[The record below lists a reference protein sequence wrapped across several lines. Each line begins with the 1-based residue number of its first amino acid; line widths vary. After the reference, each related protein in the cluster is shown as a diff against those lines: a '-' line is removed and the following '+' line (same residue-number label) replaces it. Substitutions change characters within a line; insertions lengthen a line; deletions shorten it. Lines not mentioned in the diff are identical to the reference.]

1 MHILHHPAF
10 LTSDYAHDPAAAAG
24 RMEAIL
30 EALEPVEGLEWVT
43 TPGPASGKQLRLVH
57 TMPHLAS
64 VEREG
69 SQLHDMARLAA
80 GASIQAAELACE
92 GKPALALVRPPGHH
106 ASPDSCWG
114 FCYLNN
120 MGIAIQQLLTQQTI
134 RSAYILDF
142 DLHTGDGNINS
153 IGHLPGIT
161 IHNPRTQVREDYLV
175 EVESE
180 LATAES
186 HDIIG
191 VSAGFDAHVKD
202 WGGILTTE
210 DYRTMGG
217 MVKQYSE
224 KWCEGRR
231 FALLE
236 GGYNHEVLGR
246 NVAAFVEGFR

>member
-1 MHILHHPAF
+1 MMHIVYHSAF
-10 LTSDYAHDPAAAAG
+10 LTADYTHDPAAAEG
-24 RMEAIL
+24 RIEAIL
-30 EALEPVEGLEWVT
+30 EALEPMEGLEWVT
-43 TPGPASGKQLRLVH
+43 PEPATEKQLRLVH

-69 SQLHDMARLAA
+69 NQLYDMARLAA
-80 GASIQAAELACE
+80 GAAIKAAELASE
-92 GKPALALVRPPGHH
+92 GKPAFALLRPPGHH

-120 MGIAIQQLLTQQTI
+120 MGIAIHHLLTQQKI
-134 RSAYILDF
+134 QHAYILDF

-161 IHNPRTQVREDYLV
+161 IHNPRTQVREDYMA

-180 LATAES
+180 FKVAKP

-191 VSAGFDAHVKD
+191 VSAGFDAHVED

-210 DYRTMGG
+210 DYATLGE
-217 MVKQYSE
+217 MVKRYADQ
-224 KWCEGRR
+224 WCHGRC

-236 GGYNHEVLGR
+236 GGHNHNVLGL
-246 NVAAFVEGFR
+246 NVAAFVRRMR